1 VPNPTDRKYHAAH
14 TWLKDAGNGEFE
26 VGITAHAQEELGDVV
41 YVQPPNVG
49 GEVAQG
55 EACGVIESVKTAA
68 DLHAPASGVVTAVN
82 AELADVPERLN
93 NAPYETWIFRMTLS
107 DVTQLQTLLGAMAYE
122 QSLG

>member
-1 VPNPTDRKYHAAH
+1 M
-14 TWLKDAGNGEFE
+14 
-26 VGITAHAQEELGDVV
+26 
-41 YVQPPNVG
+41 
-49 GEVAQG
+49 
-55 EACGVIESVKTAA
+55 VK
-68 DLHAPASGVVTAVN
+68 APASGVVTAVN